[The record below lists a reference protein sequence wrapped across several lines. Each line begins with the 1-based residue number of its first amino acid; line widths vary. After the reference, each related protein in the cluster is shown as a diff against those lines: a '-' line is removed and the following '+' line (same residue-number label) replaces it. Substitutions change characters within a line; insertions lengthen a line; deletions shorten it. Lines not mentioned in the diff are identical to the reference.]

1 MSIRRFRVCILLIA
15 AIVTHDAY
23 MVASGH
29 DMAAPPVSSCEPA
42 GESGL
47 HWRHNRETHD
57 LEAPSTAPIAAV
69 EMCSDLV
76 TVAPLNREVSPAFE
90 ALPQSLA
97 PVTTSLVLFAASS
110 RSIVETPPPHPP
122 DLEPAFF
129 QVYRI

>member
-15 AIVTHDAY
+15 AIVTHDSY

-29 DMAAPPVSSCEPA
+29 DMAAAPVSTCEPA
-42 GESGL
+42 GESGH
-47 HWRHNRETHD
+47 HWRPNRETHD
-57 LEAPSTAPIAAV
+57 LEATSTAPIAAV

-76 TVAPLNREVSPAFE
+76 TVAPLNREVSPAFG

-97 PVTTSLVLFAASS
+97 PVTTILVLFAATS

-122 DLEPAFF
+122 DLNRAFF
-129 QVYRI
+129 QVFRL